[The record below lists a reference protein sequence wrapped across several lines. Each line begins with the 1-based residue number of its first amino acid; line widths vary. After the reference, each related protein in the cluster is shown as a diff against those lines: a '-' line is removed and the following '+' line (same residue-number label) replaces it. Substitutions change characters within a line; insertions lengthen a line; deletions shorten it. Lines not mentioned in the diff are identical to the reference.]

1 MVTLIENKVVA
12 SYVGLSTDEKPV
24 RISDSVGLP
33 NGSRFIEMDT
43 GKKYFYDGN
52 SKQWLQK
59 PGSGG
64 SGGASD
70 WSFAT
75 VVVSCNGLSDAT
87 QHLLI
92 PAIYEND
99 SMSVV
104 VTAERYYG
112 EVELKVPLYKGL
124 AGGSISNLL
133 GASVSVSGEVTT
145 ENSGNGVLFF
155 VRGDGTITVTG
166 G

>member
-1 MVTLIENKVVA
+1 M
-12 SYVGLSTDEKPV
+12 
-24 RISDSVGLP
+24 
-33 NGSRFIEMDT
+33 
-43 GKKYFYDGN
+43 
-52 SKQWLQK
+52 
-59 PGSGG
+59 
-64 SGGASD
+64 
-70 WSFAT
+70 
-75 VVVSCNGLSDAT
+75 SDAT